1 MTKLRMWGLAFSG
14 LALGALAVAGA
25 GCGPSEFAAKRIA
38 DRNAKVRGGLDA
50 WRAVKTLS
58 MAGKLDVGVPH
69 DPARLAKDY
78 QARTAAGPNAKA
90 MGLPA
95 PHVDK
100 PLQVPFS
107 MELARPRKSRFEI
120 QFQGQT
126 AVQVYDGEQGWKLR
140 PFLGRDEVEPY
151 SDEEL
156 MTAAEQDQLDGI
168 LIDYAAKGSR
178 LECAGSEKVEGRD
191 ADKIKVTLANGQIR
205 NVWVDRQSGLEVKLD
220 GTRRLDGKPHA
231 MWTFFRD
238 YRKVDGLLI
247 PHLLETVVDG
257 VRGSE
262 KIVIDTVAVN
272 PLLTDS
278 RFEKP
283 RAKVVLAATAGRTGT
298 AVAVDPAGEPPAPA
312 KPKRAVRSTAS
323 YTVPSVS
330 LLRDDG
336 KAVFFPKE
344 IDDGKPVVLNFIF
357 TSCASIC
364 PVMSQIFSQL
374 QDQLG
379 GDQAK
384 VHMASISIDPE
395 RDRPARLN
403 EYAKRFHAGPQWHY
417 YTGTEQASLAM
428 QRAFE
433 AYRGDKM
440 DHTPVTFLRARP
452 GSAWVRFDG
461 YASPDELASEVRTML
476 ASR

>member
-1 MTKLRMWGLAFSG
+1 MTKHEAWISPSSG
-14 LALGALAVAGA
+14 AALFALAIVAGA
-25 GCGPSEFAAKRIA
+25 CGPSEFGARRIA
-38 DRNAKVRGGLDA
+38 DRNAKARGGLDA
-50 WRAVKTLS
+50 WRAVKTMS
-58 MAGKLDVGVPH
+58 MTGKLDVGVPR

-78 QARTAAGPNAKA
+78 QARNAAGPRAKA

-95 PHVDK
+95 LHADK
-100 PLQVPFS
+100 PLQVPFL

-120 QFQGQT
+120 QFQGAT

-140 PFLGRDEVEPY
+140 PFLGRNEVEPY

-156 MTAAEQDQLDGI
+156 ATASQQDQLDGI
-168 LIDYAAKGSR
+168 LLDYTAKGSR
-178 LECAGSEKVEGRD
+178 LERAGTEKVEGRD

-205 NVWVDRQSGLEVKLD
+205 NVWVDQQSGLEVKLD
-220 GTRRLDGKPHA
+220 GTRRLDGKSHA

-238 YRKVDGLLI
+238 YRKVEGLMI
-247 PHLLETVVDG
+247 PHVLETVVDG
-257 VRGSE
+257 VNGSE
-262 KIVIDTVAVN
+262 KIVIDTVAIN
-272 PLLTDS
+272 PLLTAP

-283 RAKVVLAATAGRTGT
+283 SPRVVLAATALRPGTG
-298 AVAVDPAGEPPAPA
+298 AGDPAEEPSPASP

-323 YTVPSVS
+323 LTLPSVS

-336 KAVFFPKE
+336 KAVSFPHE

-374 QDQLG
+374 QDRLG
-379 GDQAK
+379 TERGK

-395 RDRPARLN
+395 HDRPARLS

-417 YTGTEQASLAM
+417 YTGTEQASLAV

-452 GSAWVRFDG
+452 GGPWVRFDG
-461 YASPDELASEVRTML
+461 YASPDDLASEVRSML
-476 ASR
+476 AVR